1 MNAVHRAG
9 MAAKGYS
16 YNGYAYKCFSEG
28 YPKEEIECEY
38 NLQQEVVKSG
48 LPIPN
53 YYRSEFPNS
62 IKMDLIRGTSM
73 LDRLMADESGA
84 VIPEMMGWFEKIHAV
99 KGLRLPDLSE
109 YLLKKI
115 DEAPASKEQK
125 ALARQYYAEVDSE
138 VHEPESLCHMDY
150 HFLNVMCEGD
160 DVRIID
166 WTNAKNGKA
175 IWDYARTCFIC
186 SEHAAELKA
195 GCVRQI
201 LARIRYPRDTF
212 MKAVYVSAIC
222 RLTEH
227 DTKRVRTLIDTG
239 LFG

>member
-1 MNAVHRAG
+1 
-9 MAAKGYS
+9 MAAKVYS

-84 VIPEMMGWFEKIHAV
+84 VIPEMMDWLEKIHAV

-109 YLLKKI
+109 YLLNK
-115 DEAPASKEQK
+115 S
-125 ALARQYYAEVDSE
+125 
-138 VHEPESLCHMDY
+138 
-150 HFLNVMCEGD
+150 
-160 DVRIID
+160 
-166 WTNAKNGKA
+166 
-175 IWDYARTCFIC
+175 
-186 SEHAAELKA
+186 
-195 GCVRQI
+195 
-201 LARIRYPRDTF
+201 
-212 MKAVYVSAIC
+212 
-222 RLTEH
+222 
-227 DTKRVRTLIDTG
+227 TKRLRRRSRRRLQDNIMQKSTAKCMSQNRSVTWTITSLT
-239 LFG
+239 